1 MKLFVSLAASAAFA
15 TLSLSAFATMVMH
28 MDLADLVGN
37 ADKVYRGTVLEKEP
51 GTVSVGGGQL
61 STVTYK
67 VRVDDALKGEF
78 GGKDNPIVVI
88 TMIGDLKD
96 RSAGAGLQRFGQLD
110 INPDLDIGQDYV
122 LFTTAPSSVGL
133 STTVGLDQGLFR
145 IFANEQGR
153 EMAANG
159 VGNQGL
165 FNGAVS
171 YEQLKTAI
179 YAELD

>member
-1 MKLFVSLAASAAFA
+1 MKYIVSLAVCVVSAI
-15 TLSLSAFATMVMH
+15 LSLSAFAAMVMH

-78 GGKDNPIVVI
+78 GGKDNSIVVI

-96 RSAGAGLQRFGQLD
+96 RAPGAGLQRLGQLD
-110 INPDLDIGQDYV
+110 INPDLE
-122 LFTTAPSSVGL
+122 VGP
-133 STTVGLDQGLFR
+133 
-145 IFANEQGR
+145 
-153 EMAANG
+153 
-159 VGNQGL
+159 
-165 FNGAVS
+165 
-171 YEQLKTAI
+171 
-179 YAELD
+179 